1 MSEPDPNH
9 DSATFERREE
19 IRKREERAEAEQRGW
34 LGSETDEDFTVGPI
48 HRAPLRCEAHEGDE
62 GNAEAC
68 LSVKRQASAIR
79 RERGRCN
86 SNHEGIEETNML
98 VVAPHVTH
106 KRTEEG
112 MGWML
117 DLREAH
123 APLHHACKSEQASD
137 DC

>member
-19 IRKREERAEAEQRGW
+19 IRKRERADAEQRGW

-86 SNHEGIEETNML
+86 SNYEGIEETNML

-112 MGWML
+112 M
-117 DLREAH
+117 DA
-123 APLHHACKSEQASD
+123 
-137 DC
+137 